1 MGSRVTT
8 ADKPKNASPPRRS
21 RIGDLRMRDV
31 YRGLAVLVAAA
42 VAVVAVVLA
51 LPSGPSGPDEVA
63 ERPVAAPST
72 APPTSSAQTS
82 AEPSAIVSAEP
93 STGTSAEPSAIVS
106 AEPSA
111 GTSAE
116 PSVSGGPST
125 GASAGPATTS
135 AASLGAVPPAGT
147 AQPGGTA
154 QPAVTPSAAV
164 PALPSPAPSV
174 SQAAARPTPRPTPSP
189 GASLAPGYTAMEA
202 FYADARL
209 PEVPG
214 KPKKA
219 VLPKP
224 GRRVL
229 ADKRSGVAVPLLG
242 RPWKRHRGAPFTS
255 KQVLPKLRG
264 RAERG
269 MIVSCP
275 VPIEAQKN
283 PRDTALL
290 AARWTLNLHP
300 KGATVRWLTSQPV
313 KGGWA
318 TIYQVKYGK
327 RSSVAAVVVLDG
339 GMAKPG
345 LVFASI
351 PDTQRKRWRD
361 IYRVV
366 SGARVLG

>member
-1 MGSRVTT
+1 
-8 ADKPKNASPPRRS
+8 
-21 RIGDLRMRDV
+21 
-31 YRGLAVLVAAA
+31 AA

-51 LPSGPSGPDEVA
+51 LPSRPDEVA

-72 APPTSSAQTS
+72 APPTSSATPPGTAS
-82 AEPSAIVSAEP
+82 ATPSATP
-93 STGTSAEPSAIVS
+93 SGT
-106 AEPSA
+106 
-111 GTSAE
+111 
-116 PSVSGGPST
+116 
-125 GASAGPATTS
+125 
-135 AASLGAVPPAGT
+135 LGAVPPAATVNPAATVHPAGT
-147 AQPGGTA
+147 AEPVGS
-154 QPAVTPSAAV
+154 PSAAV

-174 SQAAARPTPRPTPSP
+174 SQAAARPTPSP

-229 ADKRSGVAVPLLG
+229 ADKRTGVAVPLLG

-269 MIVSCP
+269 LIVSCP

>member
-51 LPSGPSGPDEVA
+51 LPSRPDEVA

-72 APPTSSAQTS
+72 APPTSSAT
-82 AEPSAIVSAEP
+82 PP
-93 STGTSAEPSAIVS
+93 GT
-106 AEPSA
+106 
-111 GTSAE
+111 
-116 PSVSGGPST
+116 
-125 GASAGPATTS
+125 ASATASATPSGTP
-135 AASLGAVPPAGT
+135 GAVPPAATVHPAGT
-147 AQPGGTA
+147 AEP
-154 QPAVTPSAAV
+154 VVSPSAAV

-174 SQAAARPTPRPTPSP
+174 SQAAARPTPSP

-229 ADKRSGVAVPLLG
+229 ADKRTGVAVPLLG

-269 MIVSCP
+269 LIVSCP

>member
-8 ADKPKNASPPRRS
+8 ADKPQNASPPRRS

-31 YRGLAVLVAAA
+31 YRGLAVLAA
-42 VAVVAVVLA
+42 VAVAAVAVVLA
-51 LPSGPSGPDEVA
+51 LPSRPDEVA
-63 ERPVAAPST
+63 DRPVAAPST
-72 APPTSSAQTS
+72 APPTSSATLD
-82 AEPSAIVSAEP
+82 AA
-93 STGTSAEPSAIVS
+93 
-106 AEPSA
+106 
-111 GTSAE
+111 
-116 PSVSGGPST
+116 
-125 GASAGPATTS
+125 AGPT
-135 AASLGAVPPAGT
+135 
-147 AQPGGTA
+147 GGTA
-154 QPAVTPSAAV
+154 QPSGVAQPAGTAAPVVTASAAVSATASPTVSATASPSVSPSASPTVSAAV
-164 PALPSPAPSV
+164 PAVPSAAPSV
-174 SQAAARPTPRPTPSP
+174 SQAAARPTPSP

-202 FYADARL
+202 FYADSRL
-209 PEVPG
+209 PEVPA

-219 VLPKP
+219 TLPKP
-224 GRRVL
+224 GRHVI
-229 ADKRSGVAVPLLG
+229 ADKRSGVAVPRLG
-242 RPWKRHRGAPFTS
+242 SPWKRHRGAPYST

-269 MIVSCP
+269 LVVSCP
-275 VPIEAQKN
+275 VPIEAQKE

-290 AARWTLNLHP
+290 AARWTLNHHP
-300 KGATVRWLTSQPV
+300 KGATVRWMTSQPV

-318 TIYQVKYGK
+318 MIYQVKYGK
-327 RSSVAAVVVLDG
+327 RSSMAAVVVLDG

>member
-31 YRGLAVLVAAA
+31 YRGLVVLVAAA

-51 LPSGPSGPDEVA
+51 LPSRPDEVA

-72 APPTSSAQTS
+72 APPTSSAT
-82 AEPSAIVSAEP
+82 
-93 STGTSAEPSAIVS
+93 
-106 AEPSA
+106 
-111 GTSAE
+111 
-116 PSVSGGPST
+116 
-125 GASAGPATTS
+125 AS
-135 AASLGAVPPAGT
+135 GAVPAAPSGMPADGAVHPAGT
-147 AQPGGTA
+147 AE
-154 QPAVTPSAAV
+154 PAVTPSAAV

-189 GASLAPGYTAMEA
+189 GTSLAPGYTAMEA

-209 PEVPG
+209 PEVPA

-242 RPWKRHRGAPFTS
+242 SPWKRHRGAPFTS

-269 MIVSCP
+269 LVVSCP
-275 VPIEAQKN
+275 VPIEAQKD

-300 KGATVRWLTSQPV
+300 KGATVRWLTSQRV

-318 TIYQVKYGK
+318 TTYQVKYGK
-327 RSSVAAVVVLDG
+327 RSSFAAVVVLDG
-339 GMAKPG
+339 GMGKPG

>member
-51 LPSGPSGPDEVA
+51 LPSRPDEVA

-72 APPTSSAQTS
+72 APPTSSGALPAAPS
-82 AEPSAIVSAEP
+82 GVPSAAPSGALSAAP
-93 STGTSAEPSAIVS
+93 SGAPSA
-106 AEPSA
+106 APSGA
-111 GTSAE
+111 
-116 PSVSGGPST
+116 PSGS
-125 GASAGPATTS
+125 PA
-135 AASLGAVPPAGT
+135 AVPPAGNVHP
-147 AQPGGTA
+147 AGTA

-174 SQAAARPTPRPTPSP
+174 SQAAARPTPSP

-202 FYADARL
+202 FHADPRL

-300 KGATVRWLTSQPV
+300 KGATVRWLTSQRV